1 MDHREKTMGANP
13 HQLIMQDRK
22 SLEMTGVSDVE
33 NFDDTIVVV
42 HTSLGELTV
51 RGKELHVRQLN
62 LDSGSLA
69 LDGQID
75 ALSYNEISKG
85 GFFGRLL
92 R

>member
-1 MDHREKTMGANP
+1 MNNRENTIGANP

-33 NFDDTIVVV
+33 SFDDAIVIAR
-42 HTSLGELTV
+42 TPLGELTIKG
-51 RGKELHVRQLN
+51 RELCVRQLD
-62 LDSGSLA
+62 LESGSLA

-75 ALSYNEISKG
+75 AMTYNDITKG
-85 GFFGRLL
+85 GFWGRLL

>member
-1 MDHREKTMGANP
+1 MDQRAVLGAP

-33 NFDDTIVVV
+33 NFDDTIVIAR
-42 HTSLGELTV
+42 TQLGELTV
-51 RGKELHVRQLN
+51 RGRELHVKRLD

-69 LDGQID
+69 LEGQID
-75 ALSYNEISKG
+75 ALTYNELSKV